1 MDNLSPESIESLK
14 LEVQRLRS
22 HNELLERTS
31 SIAKIGGWELD
42 LRTMT
47 RFWSRET
54 CRILDLPDSKTPSLN
69 MTNLFHHY
77 TNQSSQMVHE
87 AVERAIQQGIPFDL
101 ELQMV
106 TAKGREIWVRDVGDV
121 EKENGRVVRLV
132 GAIQDIT
139 EQKAVKKALEESE
152 QRWKYAIEGSGDGI
166 WDWEVESGKV
176 IVNERW
182 RELFGSNE
190 SDAAEILSNWRERIE
205 PTHHSE
211 MLSKLQE
218 HFDGKS
224 AVYRHEYR
232 VLGNDGKWRWVLGR
246 GVVVSRGADGQPVRM
261 IGSHT
266 DITQRREAELELQD
280 TNRMLE
286 EARNQ
291 AETASRAKSE
301 FLANMSHEIRTPL
314 TAILGFAE
322 ILSEDEDRIQPNLK
336 RLETIHT
343 IKSAGI
349 HLLTIINDI
358 LDLSKIEADKA
369 TLERIETPLVEV
381 LSELESMMRP
391 RIIGKGVDI
400 ATRFESLV
408 PDLILSDP
416 TRLRQILINLVGNSA
431 KFTLKGKIEIV
442 VFVETKEDAS
452 KQLHIDVNDTG
463 LGMTT
468 EQSQH
473 LFQAFG
479 QADSTVTRK
488 HGGTGLGLAISRR
501 LARLM
506 GGDVSLVSTASGN
519 GSNFRM
525 SLPLETVPTTSW
537 LDRFAP
543 LRKTP
548 AVLHSPSSIS
558 LRGQILLVEDGIDN
572 QRLIAFHLKKAGAL
586 VDVAENGRVA
596 LERIDAHHLEGNE
609 YDLILTDMQMPEMDG
624 YALVRALRT
633 KGYKLPIVAITA
645 NALSDD
651 RVRCIEVGCD
661 DYMAKPIDKA
671 GLLGICFKWLQ
682 TGLK

>member
-1 MDNLSPESIESLK
+1 MDNPSPESIDSLK
-14 LEVQRLRS
+14 SEIQRLRS

-42 LRTMT
+42 LLTMT

-54 CRILDLPDSKTPSLN
+54 CRILELPDSETPSVN

-77 TNQSSQMVHE
+77 TNQSLPIVHD
-87 AVERAIQQGIPFDL
+87 AVERAIQEGTPFDL

-106 TAKGREIWVRDVGDV
+106 TAKGRKIWVRDVGDV
-121 EKENGRVVRLV
+121 ELKNGRVVRLAGV
-132 GAIQDIT
+132 IQDIT
-139 EQKAVKKALEESE
+139 EQISVKKALEESE

-166 WDWEVESGKV
+166 WDWEVETGKV
-176 IVNERW
+176 IVNEHW
-182 RELFGSNE
+182 KELFGSNE
-190 SDAAEILSNWRERIE
+190 TDAAKILSDWRERIE
-205 PTHHSE
+205 PVHHAE
-211 MLSKLQE
+211 LLSKLQD
-218 HFDGKS
+218 HFEGKTS
-224 AVYRHEYR
+224 VYRHEYR
-232 VLGNDGKWRWVLGR
+232 VLGKDGTWKWVLGR
-246 GVVVSRGADGQPVRM
+246 GIVVSRNADGKPIRM

-266 DITQRREAELELQD
+266 DITQRREAELELQN

-358 LDLSKIEADKA
+358 LDLSKIEADKT
-369 TLERIETPLVEV
+369 TLERIETPLIDV
-381 LSELESMMRP
+381 LCDLESMMRP
-391 RIIGKGVDI
+391 RVVGKGVDI
-400 ATRFESLV
+400 ATRFESPV

-431 KFTLKGKIEIV
+431 KFTLAGKIEV
-442 VFVETKEDAS
+442 LVFVESIADAS
-452 KQLHIDVNDTG
+452 KKLHIDVMDTG
-463 LGMTT
+463 PGMSI
-468 EQSQH
+468 EQTQH

-488 HGGTGLGLAISRR
+488 HGGTGLGLTISRR

-506 GGDVSLVSTASGN
+506 GGDVCLISSALGN
-519 GSNFRM
+519 GSHFRL
-525 SLPLETVPTTSW
+525 SLPLETVPTTKW
-537 LDRFAP
+537 INKFAP
-543 LRKTP
+543 VRKLHE
-548 AVLHSPSSIS
+548 VLTSPTSTA
-558 LRGQILLVEDGIDN
+558 LRGKILLVEDGIDN

-586 VDVAENGRVA
+586 VDVAENGRIA
-596 LERIDAHHLEGNE
+596 LERIDAFRLEGNE

-624 YALVRALRT
+624 YTLARTLRSQSC
-633 KGYKLPIVAITA
+633 KLPIVAITA

-651 RVRCIEVGCD
+651 RLRCIQAGCD
-661 DYMAKPIDKA
+661 DYLAKPIDKA
-671 GLLGICFKWLQ
+671 GLLGICLKWLQ
-682 TGLK
+682 R

>member
-1 MDNLSPESIESLK
+1 MDNPSPESIESLK
-14 LEVQRLRS
+14 SEVQRLQS

-54 CRILDLPDSKTPSLN
+54 CRILDLPDSETPSLN
-69 MTNLFHHY
+69 TTDLFHHY
-77 TNQSSQMVHE
+77 TNHSLPIVRK
-87 AVERAIQQGIPFDL
+87 AVERATQEGIPFDI

-121 EKENGRVVRLV
+121 EVKNGHVVRLV

-139 EQKAVKKALEESE
+139 EQRAIKKALEESE

-166 WDWEVESGKV
+166 WDWEIETGKV
-176 IVNERW
+176 IINENW
-182 RELFGSNE
+182 KALFGSSE
-190 SDAAEILSNWRERIE
+190 TDAALILSDWRERIE
-205 PTHHSE
+205 PAHQTE
-211 MLSKLQE
+211 LLTKPNE
-218 HFDGKS
+218 HFEGKT
-224 AVYRHEYR
+224 AIYRHEYR
-232 VLGNDGKWRWVLGR
+232 VLGKDGTWKWVLGR
-246 GVVVSRGADGQPVRM
+246 GIIVSRNADGKPIRM
-261 IGSHT
+261 IGSHS

-322 ILSEDEDRIQPNLK
+322 ILSEDEDRLQPNLK

-358 LDLSKIEADKA
+358 LDLSKIEADKT
-369 TLERIETPLVEV
+369 TLERIETPLIEV
-381 LSELESMMRP
+381 LGELESMMRP
-391 RIIGKGVDI
+391 RVIGKGVDI

-431 KFTLKGKIEIV
+431 KFTLAGKIEVV
-442 VFVETKEDAS
+442 VFVESMADAS
-452 KQLHIDVNDTG
+452 TKLHIDVNDTG
-463 LGMTT
+463 PGMSI
-468 EQSQH
+468 EQTQH

-488 HGGTGLGLAISRR
+488 HGGTGLGLTISRR

-506 GGDVSLVSTASGN
+506 GGDVCLISSALGK
-519 GSNFRM
+519 GSHFRLA
-525 SLPLETVPTTSW
+525 LPLETVPTTKW
-537 LDRFAP
+537 IDRFNP
-543 LRKTP
+543 VRKSHEALPSP
-548 AVLHSPSSIS
+548 ASTA
-558 LRGQILLVEDGIDN
+558 LRGKILLVEDGIDN

-596 LERIDAHHLEGNE
+596 IERIDALRLEGNE

-624 YALVRALRT
+624 YTLARTLRSQ
-633 KGYKLPIVAITA
+633 GCKLPIVAITA

-651 RVRCIEVGCD
+651 RMRCLQAGCD
-661 DYMAKPIDKA
+661 DYLAKPIDKA
-671 GLLGICFKWLQ
+671 GLLGISLKWLQ
-682 TGLK
+682 R